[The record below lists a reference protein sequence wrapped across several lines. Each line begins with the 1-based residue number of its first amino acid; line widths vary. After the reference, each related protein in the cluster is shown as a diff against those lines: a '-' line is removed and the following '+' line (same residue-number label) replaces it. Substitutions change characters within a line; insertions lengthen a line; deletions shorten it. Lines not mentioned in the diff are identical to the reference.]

1 MFASCFPL
9 HKSPHFRKSH
19 SVNGQIHTYCKSIL
33 ELSRKPFGAKERHY
47 SLLSILWMTSV
58 LKGPWVLSPIRVTQV
73 IDIMGWG
80 RAGSYWHNGVRVG
93 QEVIDIMGWGESR
106 KLSQVSQQ
114 IWTREG
120 RTESQIQLH
129 SIVGLWDLKTGSIR
143 SNVWSHDQEA
153 HPTDSP
159 CNYNQGILNFLTW
172 GLAEYIY
179 LIRINLPTLMVY
191 KDAVMMKLVTRI
203 MKERERWDMKKGSLL
218 QVTLPPSVSLCL

>member
-1 MFASCFPL
+1 MNEKPCESQLRSLIRCLLAVFLC

-33 ELSRKPFGAKERHY
+33 ELSRKSFGAKERHY

-58 LKGPWVLSPIRVTQV
+58 LKGPWVLSPIGVTQV

-129 SIVGLWDLKTGSIR
+129 SIVGLWDLKTGSTR
-143 SNVWSHDQEA
+143 SNVWIMTSK
-153 HPTDSP
+153 
-159 CNYNQGILNFLTW
+159 LTPQT
-172 GLAEYIY
+172 APAIT
-179 LIRINLPTLMVY
+179 N
-191 KDAVMMKLVTRI
+191 
-203 MKERERWDMKKGSLL
+203 KGHWYSWYGYRGR
-218 QVTLPPSVSLCL
+218 CG